1 MNLIDYLIQYRNT
14 SLKKMGFNEV
24 DALILA
30 DFSYVDFSELGVDK
44 ERIKARDLLPY
55 INNYQPTAKDSE
67 RKLNYL
73 KVAKLICEGSRF
85 EKLEFAHFRKVKDFN
100 SDKQFQ
106 AVTILFRD
114 YMYISFCGTDS
125 TTVGWK
131 EDFNMAVLDMVPSEI
146 EAIKYLNMV
155 TMKHWFRKIYVG
167 GHSKG
172 GRLAITASKGME
184 HKKRLT
190 AIFSF
195 DAPNYP
201 SGFYDANYKKIDSL
215 VLAYAPNESII
226 GRLMNEYHQKRIVKS
241 TNNILMQHD
250 TFSWIVDDCSFAY
263 DYSYTEKSTRIVNT
277 INQMLTNSDEETKHQ
292 FIDTL
297 FDFFDR
303 LNIEKLPNE
312 KDFLGF
318 FARRIPAFV
327 GEWKNTSKEGRT
339 AIKKI
344 VFELLKD
351 YFINK

>member
-1 MNLIDYLIQYRNT
+1 MNLIEYLEQYSNV
-14 SLKKMGFNEV
+14 SLREMAFNEI
-24 DALILA
+24 DALAFA
-30 DFSYVDFSELGVDK
+30 DFSYVDFTELGVDK
-44 ERIKARDLLPY
+44 ERMDGEYLATFIDK
-55 INNYQPTAKDSE
+55 YQPKPTDSQ

-73 KVAKLICEGSRF
+73 KVAKLICQGTRF
-85 EKLEFAHFRKVKDFN
+85 GKIEFAHFRKITDLE

-114 YMYISFCGTDS
+114 SMYISFCGTDS

-131 EDFNMAVLDMVPSEI
+131 EDFNMAILDMVPSEI
-146 EAIKYLNMV
+146 EAMKYANMV
-155 TMKHWFRKIYVG
+155 AFKHWFRKIYLG

-172 GRLAITASKGME
+172 GRLAITAAKGMDA
-184 HKKRLT
+184 KRRIV

-201 SGFYDANYKKIDSL
+201 SNFYNANYKKIDSKI
-215 VLAYAPNESII
+215 LAYAPNESII

-241 TNNILMQHD
+241 TNSLLMQHD
-250 TFSWIVDDCSFAY
+250 TFSWVIEDKSFAY
-263 DYSYTEKSTRIVNT
+263 DYDYVGKSTRIVNT

-318 FARRIPAFV
+318 FARKIPAFV
-327 GEWKNTSKEGRT
+327 GEWKNTSKEGRD
-339 AIKKI
+339 AVKKI
-344 VFELLKD
+344 AFELIKD
-351 YFINK
+351 YITNK